1 MRPSKNRMPIICHN
15 FAGDMMAPSA
25 IRPSVELQK
34 KLTEL
39 RIEQWLADDVFH
51 ARWWILIGLL
61 IVLCIAWFLLLD
73 KARAKEA
80 CLFLVLA
87 IIVVL
92 GIDEYGVELILW
104 EYPTRLTPIFPPL
117 ISVKLF
123 SMPLIYS
130 IAFQRFPA
138 LKRYTIAVVI
148 LTAIISFVLEPLL
161 AWGKLYTLVNW
172 RHVYSFC
179 VYLLAALT
187 VRFLAKKLL
196 QIEQRARSLGQINN
210 GRAEDEHHQ

>member
-1 MRPSKNRMPIICHN
+1 M
-15 FAGDMMAPSA
+15 
-25 IRPSVELQK
+25 QK
-34 KLTEL
+34 KLTKL

-73 KARAKEA
+73 KEKAKEA
-80 CLFLVLA
+80 CLFLALA

-123 SMPLIYS
+123 TMPLIYS
-130 IAFQRFPA
+130 MAFQRFPG

-161 AWGKLYTLVNW
+161 VWGKLYTLVNW
-172 RHVYSFC
+172 RHAYSFC

-196 QIEQRARSLGQINN
+196 QIEQKACGLGQVRN